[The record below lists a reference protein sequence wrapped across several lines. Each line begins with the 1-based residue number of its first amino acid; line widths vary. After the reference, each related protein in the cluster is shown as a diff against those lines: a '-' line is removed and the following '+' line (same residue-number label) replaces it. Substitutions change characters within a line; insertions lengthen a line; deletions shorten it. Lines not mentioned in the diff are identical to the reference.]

1 MRSVVEERKW
11 AFERGGRMVLTVE
24 DHSVANV
31 RVDLL
36 RLEDQTGIG
45 SRVRADLDD
54 DVRSRRREGRSQLF
68 EGDSTRRGKPTIGR
82 AS

>member
-1 MRSVVEERKW
+1 MEERKW
-11 AFERGGRMVLTVE
+11 VFERGGRMVLTVE

-68 EGDSTRRGKPTIGR
+68 EGDSTRRAKPTIGR